1 MSGPLDGYL
10 SRVQQSMTLRHTAA
24 FPEIGG
30 LVVICVTA
38 LASYIVLSLWL
49 VPADLPQEWHFRSET
64 GSVTA
69 LSGVFLAAGAAC
81 AFVFFFIQHSHGD
94 RDRGVW
100 LLVSMALGFLALD
113 EFLMFHERAGEV
125 LEDLETTWLTLPGWI
140 KNWDDAI
147 VFVYGIVALP
157 FLTYLF
163 PTILRYPRLAEV
175 FAVAFFFYLVH
186 TIVDATQDPPTT
198 YSVVLEES
206 AKLLGSACLAF
217 GSFVGTIGVVW
228 NRPR

>member
-1 MSGPLDGYL
+1 
-10 SRVQQSMTLRHTAA
+10 
-24 FPEIGG
+24 
-30 LVVICVTA
+30 
-38 LASYIVLSLWL
+38 
-49 VPADLPQEWHFRSET
+49 
-64 GSVTA
+64 
-69 LSGVFLAAGAAC
+69 
-81 AFVFFFIQHSHGD
+81 
-94 RDRGVW
+94 
-100 LLVSMALGFLALD
+100 MALGFLALD

-163 PTILRYPRLAEV
+163 PSILRYPRLAEV
-175 FAVAFFFYLVH
+175 F

-206 AKLLGSACLAF
+206 GKLLGSACLAF